1 MTTESAIDL
10 EHPCPYVGTGFD
22 RTVHFGYPTHE
33 NVCFATGRGAG
44 VENGHQGVYCLT
56 PQHTQCPRYLQ
67 AIGAPGAAGAP
78 VIAEAAAPPSERLPA
93 GMLRYALLGAAL
105 VLLAVALVWLWPR
118 IRPAGTPP
126 VAATAV
132 RATATPLSTQA
143 TEPTATPFVLQAVK
157 STPGPTSVNTPTIP
171 PPSTATPTTVATAT
185 PRPTTIAAATA
196 TPTTIAT
203 ATATPTTIATATG
216 TTAPTRP
223 NTPTTR
229 PTNTPTV
236 RPTDTP
242 TRLPTATPAGVDAAP
257 ILRAPANN
265 TDTSGLV
272 TFSWDWPGPPLTPN
286 QGFEVRVWRADQPD
300 HYGAATP
307 VRTNSATIDLAGAYG
322 VQQGGSGLYFWTVA
336 VVGLN
341 PYQRIGPE
349 AAARQ
354 LNIQLAGG
362 GPTPAPTLPP

>member
-67 AIGAPGAAGAP
+67 AIGLGSNAPI
-78 VIAEAAAPPSERLPA
+78 IAEAAAPGKRAPA
-93 GMLRYALLGAAL
+93 GMLRYALLGAAVVIL
-105 VLLAVALVWLWPR
+105 VVALVWLWPQ
-118 IRPAGTPP
+118 IRPAGTPL
-126 VAATAV
+126 VAATVV
-132 RATATPLSTQA
+132 RATATPLSIQA

-157 STPGPTSVNTPTIP
+157 STPEPTSLNTPTVSP
-171 PPSTATPTTVATAT
+171 TLTAVPTTVAVATPTTLATATLTPTSIATAT
-185 PRPTTIAAATA
+185 P

-203 ATATPTTIATATG
+203 AT
-216 TTAPTRP
+216 RL

-265 TDTSGLV
+265 TDANGLV

-300 HYGAATP
+300 HYGAAAP

-354 LNIQLAGG
+354 LTIELAGG

>member
-44 VENGHQGVYCLT
+44 IENGHQGVYCLT
-56 PQHTQCPRYLQ
+56 PQHAQCPRYLQ
-67 AIGAPGAAGAP
+67 AIGSPSAP
-78 VIAEAAAPPSERLPA
+78 VIAEAEAPGKRVPA
-93 GMLRYALLGAAL
+93 GMLRYALLGIAV
-105 VLLAVALVWLWPR
+105 VLLAVALVWLWPQ
-118 IRPAGTPP
+118 IRPSATPL

-132 RATATPLSTQA
+132 RATATPTSTQA

-157 STPGPTSVNTPTIP
+157 STPGPTSLNTPTIP
-171 PPSTATPTTVATAT
+171 PTSTATPTAIAATAAT
-185 PRPTTIAAATA
+185 PTTTVAATA
-196 TPTTIAT
+196 TSAPT
-203 ATATPTTIATATG
+203 AT
-216 TTAPTRP
+216 PTRP
-223 NTPTTR
+223 NTPTVR
-229 PTNTPTV
+229 PTATSTVRPTSTPTV

-242 TRLPTATPAGVDAAP
+242 TRQPTATPVGVDAAP

-265 TDTSGLV
+265 TDASGLV
-272 TFSWDWPGPPLTPN
+272 TFSWDWPGSPLAPN
-286 QGFEVRVWRADQPD
+286 QGFEVRIWRADQPD
-300 HYGAATP
+300 HYGAAAP

-322 VQQGGSGLYFWTVA
+322 VQQGGSGLYLWTVA

-354 LNIQLAGG
+354 LKIELAGG

>member
-1 MTTESAIDL
+1 MIIESAIDL

-56 PQHTQCPRYLQ
+56 PQHVQCPRYLQ
-67 AIGAPGAAGAP
+67 TIGLGSSAP
-78 VIAEAAAPPSERLPA
+78 VVAEAETPDKRVPA
-93 GMLRYALLGAAL
+93 GMLRYTLLGGAV
-105 VLLAVALVWLWPR
+105 VLLVVALVWFWPQ
-118 IRPAGTPP
+118 IRPSGTPP
-126 VAATAV
+126 IAATVV
-132 RATATPLSTQA
+132 RATATPLSTRA

-157 STPGPTSVNTPTIP
+157 STPGPTSLNTPTILP
-171 PPSTATPTTVATAT
+171 TATPTTIAAAT
-185 PRPTTIAAATA
+185 PTPTTIAAATA
-196 TPTTIAT
+196 TPTTIAA
-203 ATATPTTIATATG
+203 ATATPTATAS
-216 TTAPTRP
+216 RP
-223 NTPTTR
+223 NTPTTRPTNTPTVR

-242 TRLPTATPAGVDAAP
+242 TRLPTATPTGVDAAP

-265 TDTSGLV
+265 TDANGFV

-300 HYGAATP
+300 HYGAAAP

-354 LNIQLAGG
+354 LKIELAGG

>member
-1 MTTESAIDL
+1 MTTEPTMDL
-10 EHPCPYVGTGFD
+10 EHPCPYVSTSFD

-33 NVCFATGRGAG
+33 NVCFATGRAAG
-44 VENGHQGVYCLT
+44 IENGHQGVYCLT
-56 PQHTQCPRYLQ
+56 PQHAQCPRYLQ
-67 AIGAPGAAGAP
+67 AIGSPSAP
-78 VIAEAAAPPSERLPA
+78 VIAEAEAPRERVPA
-93 GMLRYALLGAAL
+93 GSLRYALLGIAVVL
-105 VLLAVALVWLWPR
+105 VAVLLVWLWPQ
-118 IRPAGTPP
+118 IRKLVTPP

-171 PPSTATPTTVATAT
+171 PTSTNTPTTMV
-185 PRPTTIAAATA
+185 AATA
-196 TPTTIAT
+196 TPTTTAT
-203 ATATPTTIATATG
+203 ATAAATSTSAPTATATQ
-216 TTAPTRP
+216 P
-223 NTPTTR
+223 NTPTAR
-229 PTNTPTV
+229 PTDTPTA

-242 TRLPTATPAGVDAAP
+242 TRQPTATPVGVNAAP

-265 TDTSGLV
+265 TDASGLV
-272 TFSWDWPGPPLTPN
+272 TFSWDWLGPPLTPD
-286 QGFEVRVWRADQPD
+286 QGFEVRIWRADQPD
-300 HYGAATP
+300 HYGAAAP
-307 VRTNSATIDLAGAYG
+307 VRNNSTTIDLTGAYG

-354 LNIQLAGG
+354 LMIELAGG